1 MHKNHNIFFITKYVI
16 ILIIDKELNMSE
28 VGPSPL
34 SAMRRNG
41 VRIVGAIAVTIGATG
56 ATAAVAEVVKPV
68 VYQII
73 SEPAPTAVGINMEC
87 SPGTTPATPSGN
99 PYDIQVSLACI
110 DIDDFEKSTA
120 PPTRVSA
127 KDVSPRDYTLGFTF
141 VPRCL
146 YSDKN
151 GETILS
157 IPAKATDN
165 LIPDDPKRYSV
176 ACFNPDNA
184 YGTPSLDV
192 IKNS

>member
-1 MHKNHNIFFITKYVI
+1 
-16 ILIIDKELNMSE
+16 MSE

-34 SAMRRNG
+34 SVMRRNG

-73 SEPAPTAVGINMEC
+73 PKTAPTAVGINMEC

-110 DIDDFEKSTA
+110 DTDNFEKSTV

-127 KDVSPRDYTLGFTF
+127 ENVTPQDDTSEFTF
-141 VPRCL
+141 VARCL
-146 YSDKN
+146 YSDKK

-165 LIPDDPKRYSV
+165 LIPGDPKRYSV
-176 ACFNPDNA
+176 ACFNPDNS
-184 YGTPSLDV
+184 YDVPSLDV
-192 IKNS
+192 VKNS